1 MILNFLIMILLCF
14 FLLEVFFVFL
24 YVFNELLQISILD
37 PEFLKFSNEFLF
49 VDELVVELI

>member
-1 MILNFLIMILLCF
+1 MILLCL
-14 FLLEVFFVFL
+14 FLLEVSFIFLNVF
-24 YVFNELLQISILD
+24 YELLQIWILD